1 MGILSSIFGSSN
13 KTSIGDIYANYSSD
27 ILNTVNIP
35 INDANKLKATVYL
48 LFAQLAAIHVV
59 TKGSYQR
66 YMDGMVE
73 EVKNSLKPLTMY
85 VGELAI
91 NDEELN
97 YILSEFPREANVDKD
112 TKINGLAGYTGLYFP
127 FVSDVVTDIGKHTG
141 GPMGVHGY
149 AAIRVLE
156 GLRGKGNGKDGMIE
170 VALKLTEMTNVLL
183 KSLK

>member
-1 MGILSSIFGSSN
+1 MGILSSIFGSSK
-13 KTSIGDIYANYSSD
+13 KTSIGDIYSNYSSD
-27 ILNTVNIP
+27 ILNSVNIP

-73 EVKNSLKPLTMY
+73 EVKNSVKPLTMF
-85 VGELAI
+85 VSELAI

-97 YILSEFPREANVDKD
+97 CILSEFPREANVDKD

-170 VALKLTEMTNVLL
+170 VALKLTEMTNELL

>member
-1 MGILSSIFGSSN
+1 MGILSSIFGSSK
-13 KTSIGDIYANYSSD
+13 KTSIGDIYSNYSSD
-27 ILNTVNIP
+27 ILNSVNIP

-73 EVKNSLKPLTMY
+73 EVKNSVKPLTMKA
-85 VGELAI
+85 GELAI
-91 NDEELN
+91 NDEELD
-97 YILSEFPREANVDKD
+97 YILSEFPSEANVDKD
-112 TKINGLAGYTGLYFP
+112 TKINGLAGFTGLYFP

-149 AAIRVLE
+149 AAVRVLE

-170 VALKLTEMTNVLL
+170 VALKLTEMTNELL